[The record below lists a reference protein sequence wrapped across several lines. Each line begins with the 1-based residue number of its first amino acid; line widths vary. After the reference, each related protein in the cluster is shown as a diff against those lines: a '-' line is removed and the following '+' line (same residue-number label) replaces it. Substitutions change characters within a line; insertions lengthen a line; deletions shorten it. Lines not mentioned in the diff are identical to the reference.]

1 LKAVLLDIGAGTV
14 DFLLYEDNKKIE
26 NSIKMVLPSP
36 QTVYAK
42 KIRETTIAGKP
53 LFIDGYTIGGGT
65 LTQAIKNHIN
75 KGYKVYMTAQAAY
88 SIRNTLEE
96 VKMVGVEIVDE
107 QPPEC
112 GHITLDEVQL
122 EVYESLLNR
131 LDETLKDVDVCAI
144 SVKDHGAPNKDMS
157 NREFRIKNYRKIL
170 EKDNRFNAF
179 LYSGEDVPEYYIRMK
194 SAIKASQNTLPYTDA
209 YVMDTSISA
218 LAGCLMDPLV
228 QGKEPALLI
237 NVGNGHT
244 IAAVVSD
251 YRIQCFFEHHTS
263 MLDKDK
269 TKKLLKRLCDGYL
282 THEYIFQDGGHG
294 VVYTGDP
301 PGFSNIQVI
310 ALTGPNRRLIE
321 GSNFEYLYASPGG
334 DVMMTG
340 TLGLLYSL
348 WFEWA

>member
-1 LKAVLLDIGAGTV
+1 LDIGAGTV
-14 DFLLYEDNKKIE
+14 DFLLYDENKKLE

-53 LFIDGYTIGGGT
+53 LFIDGYTIGGGS
-65 LTQAIKNHIN
+65 LTKAIKNHVN
-75 KGYKVYMTAQAAY
+75 TGYKVYMTAQAAY
-88 SIRNTLEE
+88 SIRNSLEE
-96 VKMVGVEIVDE
+96 VKMFGVEIVDE
-107 QPPEC
+107 KPPEC
-112 GHITLDEVQL
+112 VHITLDEVRL
-122 EVYESLLNR
+122 EVYESLLNQFN
-131 LDETLKDVDVCAI
+131 ETLKDVDVCAV
-144 SVKDHGAPNKDMS
+144 SVKDHGAPNKEMS
-157 NREFRIKNYRKIL
+157 NREFRINNYRETM

-179 LYSGEDVPEYYIRMK
+179 FYSDEDVPDYYIRMK
-194 SAIKASQNTLPYTDA
+194 SAIKASRNTLPYADV

-228 QGKEPALLI
+228 RGKEPALLV
-237 NVGNGHT
+237 NMGNGHT
-244 IAAVVSD
+244 IAAVVSN
-251 YRIQCFFEHHTS
+251 YRVQCFFEHHTS

-269 TKKLLKRLCDGYL
+269 TQGLLKQLCDGSL
-282 THEYIFQDGGHG
+282 THEYIYRDGGHG

-310 ALTGPNRRLIE
+310 AFTGPNRRLVE
-321 GSNFEYLYASPGG
+321 GSSFEYLYASPGG

-348 WFEWA
+348 WFECA

>member
-1 LKAVLLDIGAGTV
+1 MDIGAGTV
-14 DFLLYEDNKKIE
+14 DFMLYEENKKLE

-42 KIRETTIAGKP
+42 KIRETTIAGKQ
-53 LFIDGYTIGGGT
+53 LSIDGYTIGGGS

-75 KGYKVYMTAQAAY
+75 MGYKVYMTSQAAY
-88 SIRNTLEE
+88 SIRNSLEE
-96 VKMVGVEIVDE
+96 VKMFGIEIVEE

-112 GHITLDEVQL
+112 VHITLDEVQL
-122 EVYESLLNR
+122 EVYESLLNQFN
-131 LDETLKDVDVCAI
+131 ETLKNVDICAI
-144 SVKDHGAPNKDMS
+144 SVKDHGAPKKDMS
-157 NREFRIKNYRKIL
+157 NREFRINKYRETM
-170 EKDNRFNAF
+170 EKDNRFNVF
-179 LYSGEDVPEYYIRMK
+179 LYNEENIPDYYIRMK
-194 SAIKASQNTLPYTDA
+194 SAIKASRNTLPYADVF
-209 YVMDTSISA
+209 VMDTSISA

-228 QGKEPALLI
+228 QGKEPALLV

-251 YRIQCFFEHHTS
+251 CRVQCFFEHHTS
-263 MLDKDK
+263 MLNKGK
-269 TKKLLKRLCDGYL
+269 TQELLKKLCDGSL
-282 THEYIFQDGGHG
+282 THEYIYQDGGHG

-310 ALTGPNRRLIE
+310 AFTGPNRRLLE

-348 WFEWA
+348 LYKN